1 MTPEA
6 KAREICS
13 PEYFGGVRA
22 NDAQHIADVA
32 KALRDVERETLERA
46 AKLFREARVA
56 HHTTRATNGEIPCAQ
71 ISILADMDANQ
82 FRSLLQKE
90 GG

>member
-6 KAREICS
+6 KAREIALRLVGN
-13 PEYFGGVRA
+13 PYGIEPFLEFIV
-22 NDAQHIADVA
+22 Q
-32 KALRDVERETLERA
+32 ALRDVERETLERA

-90 GG
+90 GR